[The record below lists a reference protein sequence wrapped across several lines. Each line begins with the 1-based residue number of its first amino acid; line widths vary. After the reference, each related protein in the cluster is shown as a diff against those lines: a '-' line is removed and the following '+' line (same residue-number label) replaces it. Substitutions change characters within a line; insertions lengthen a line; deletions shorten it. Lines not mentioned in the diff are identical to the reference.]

1 MRQKISQ
8 WPALSVRI
16 PPEVL
21 DDLNKQAEERALP
34 VSVIVREVLRA
45 YRPAQARS

>member
-16 PPEVL
+16 PPEIL
-21 DDLNKQAEERALP
+21 DHLEAQAEERALP

-45 YRPAQARS
+45 YRPVEGR

>member
-1 MRQKISQ
+1 LKSTYISQ
-8 WPALSVRI
+8 WPAWSVRI

-21 DDLNKQAEERALP
+21 DRLNDEATERALP

-45 YRPAQARS
+45 YRPEAR